1 MPIPKITTTTA
12 NTFDAEH
19 VKAIVVAYLKKA
31 AELDQ
36 EVDRLA
42 NGLVPAQRW
51 LVHGSAHEHV
61 DTMWD
66 KFMPCIEALRAGN
79 NDAFAQQLAALH
91 ASGWLNDKQFNSKMR
106 AVKF

>member
-1 MPIPKITTTTA
+1 MGIPKITTTTA
-12 NTFDAEH
+12 NTFDTEH

-31 AELDQ
+31 AGLAG

-51 LVHGSAHEHV
+51 LVHGTAREHV
-61 DTMWD
+61 DTIWE
-66 KFMPCIEALRAGN
+66 KFMPCIDALREGNDEEFEQELEAL
-79 NDAFAQQLAALH
+79 H
-91 ASGWLNDKQFNSKMR
+91 SSGWLNDNQFNSKMH

>member
-12 NTFDAEH
+12 NTFDTEH

-31 AELDQ
+31 AGLKG

-51 LVHGSAHEHV
+51 IVHGSTHEHV
-61 DTMWD
+61 DTMWQ
-66 KFMPCIEALRAGN
+66 KFMPCIEALREGA
-79 NDAFAQQLAALH
+79 DEAFDHHLAELH
-91 ASGWLNDKQFNSKMR
+91 NSGWLNDKQFNSKMR

>member
-1 MPIPKITTTTA
+1 MPIPKISTTTA

-31 AELDQ
+31 ASINGD
-36 EVDRLA
+36 VDRLA

-51 LVHGSAHEHV
+51 IVHGSTHEHV
-61 DTMWD
+61 DMMWD
-66 KFMPCIEALRAGN
+66 KFMPCIEALREGN
-79 NDAFAQQLAALH
+79 DEEFEQHLAALH
-91 ASGWLNDKQFNSKMR
+91 NSGWLNDKQFASKIR